1 MSIARREIFLYL
13 FPSTIFGRSLRTD
26 ALYWRHLIEGG
37 KNHAKESSKALLR
50 HSAHGGRHRRLHG
63 HPRLPAAGSVM
74 LYAVLTGAG
83 FNTELCTL
91 IYSLVLAMNK
101 PCEMVLTTLN
111 VVGDAATTVI
121 VSTSEK
127 EFDKEI
133 YNS

>member
-1 MSIARREIFLYL
+1 MQKKAARLCCAILLMAVAIAASMGPPAI
-13 FPSTIFGRSLRTD
+13 
-26 ALYWRHLIEGG
+26 
-37 KNHAKESSKALLR
+37 
-50 HSAHGGRHRRLHG
+50 
-63 HPRLPAAGSVM
+63 PAAGSVM

>member
-1 MSIARREIFLYL
+1 MNYLTMTLLSISA
-13 FPSTIFGRSLRTD
+13 STGTAAF
-26 ALYWRHLIEGG
+26 A
-37 KNHAKESSKALLR
+37 
-50 HSAHGGRHRRLHG
+50 
-63 HPRLPAAGSVM
+63 AAGSVM